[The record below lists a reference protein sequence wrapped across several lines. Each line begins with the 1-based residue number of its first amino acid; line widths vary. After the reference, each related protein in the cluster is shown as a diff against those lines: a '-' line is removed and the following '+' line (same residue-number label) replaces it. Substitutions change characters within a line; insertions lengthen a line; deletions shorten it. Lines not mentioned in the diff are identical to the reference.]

1 MTDEHQV
8 LTQKDFEET
17 LDLGQMI
24 IIPPKT
30 EIRISYVFSEVK
42 DMAKGGVLMKEEQSL
57 LFREEECYLIP
68 SGQFGKILAHA
79 KITLEEKGV
88 TEQDGG
94 KSEPAPGDTR
104 VN

>member
-1 MTDEHQV
+1 MNDENKT

-30 EIRISYVFSEVK
+30 EIRISYVFSEIS
-42 DMAKGGVLMKEEQSL
+42 DMAKGGVLLREEKSL
-57 LFREEECYLIP
+57 FFREEECYLIP

-94 KSEPAPGDTR
+94 RKEPAPGDTK

>member
-1 MTDEHQV
+1 MTDENQT
-8 LTQKDFEET
+8 LTQEDFEER
-17 LDLGQMI
+17 LDLGQMV

-30 EIRISYVFSEVK
+30 EIRISYVISEVS
-42 DMAKGGVLMKEEQSL
+42 DMAKGGALLREEKFL
-57 LFREEECYLIP
+57 FFREEECYLIP

-88 TEQDGG
+88 AEQDGG